1 MWAVSPAGGT
11 LHRSIN
17 ATKWEPGGEEDHR
30 LLSALR
36 PPAKVDGDAPS
47 EAADASDVQEVR
59 KHPESSGDAEQEEH
73 AHLGLGGWPSVLQDR
88 QGRRNVTVCGR
99 CEWQVWGYLFLFSGV
114 QSMATQD

>member
-1 MWAVSPAGGT
+1 MWAVNPAGEA

-17 ATKWEPGGEEDHR
+17 ATKWEPGGEEEQEDHR

-36 PPAKVDGDAPS
+36 PPAQVDGDAPS

-73 AHLGLGGWPSVLQDR
+73 AHLGFGGWPGL
-88 QGRRNVTVCGR
+88 
-99 CEWQVWGYLFLFSGV
+99 L
-114 QSMATQD
+114 

>member
-1 MWAVSPAGGT
+1 MWAVSPAGET

-73 AHLGLGGWPSVLQDR
+73 AHLGLGGWPGVLQDR

-99 CEWQVWGYLFLFSGV
+99 CEWQVWELFIPI
-114 QSMATQD
+114 